1 MRADIFCRV
10 IDNLGDIGVCWR
22 LARRLAHGRRWQV
35 RLWVDDLA
43 AFARIQPGIAPDRD
57 QQVCDTIEILRWDD
71 RAEWP
76 QTPGD
81 VVIEAFACDPPPAY
95 VAAMRR
101 FQPVWINLEYLSAEA
116 WVETCHGLPSQ
127 RADGLV
133 KHFFFP
139 GFSAATGGLIREPG
153 LSRDR
158 DALQTSRAQQRTLLR
173 ALGLDEAALARR
185 DDGARLVNLFCYPD
199 APYQALAHALMQD
212 ARPTLLLVPQGVA
225 PGLPEPGQHG
235 QLTLARVPYV
245 SQPDFDRLLWCA
257 DLNCV
262 RGEDSFVRAA
272 WAARPLLWQ
281 IYAQAENAHLEKLQA
296 WLARYP
302 APAAAHALM
311 RAWNQAPGAPA
322 PQQALAGAL
331 AEPAWGE
338 WNQAARAWDAAQAAR
353 PDLGDALAD
362 FCAEL
367 AKTS

>member
-43 AFARIQPGIAPDRD
+43 AFARIQPGIVPDRD

-173 ALGLDEAALARR
+173 ALGLDEAAL
-185 DDGARLVNLFCYPD
+185 
-199 APYQALAHALMQD
+199 
-212 ARPTLLLVPQGVA
+212 
-225 PGLPEPGQHG
+225 
-235 QLTLARVPYV
+235 
-245 SQPDFDRLLWCA
+245 
-257 DLNCV
+257 
-262 RGEDSFVRAA
+262 
-272 WAARPLLWQ
+272 
-281 IYAQAENAHLEKLQA
+281 
-296 WLARYP
+296 
-302 APAAAHALM
+302 
-311 RAWNQAPGAPA
+311 
-322 PQQALAGAL
+322 
-331 AEPAWGE
+331 
-338 WNQAARAWDAAQAAR
+338 
-353 PDLGDALAD
+353 
-362 FCAEL
+362 
-367 AKTS
+367 